1 MTTVKDIAQSF
12 LNGSIGGCKTC
23 RVIGQPKGRLE
34 NCGIGI
40 ALYIEYKMDNL
51 CKQY

>member
-1 MTTVKDIAQSF
+1 MTAGRDIVYPCM
-12 LNGSIGGCKTC
+12 NGFIGGCKIYNVT
-23 RVIGQPKGRLE
+23 RMSQDRLE
-34 NCGIGI
+34 NYGVGI

>member
-1 MTTVKDIAQSF
+1 MTTVEDIAQSF

-23 RVIGQPKGRLE
+23 RVIIQSQGRLE
-34 NCGIGI
+34 NYGVGI

>member
-23 RVIGQPKGRLE
+23 RVIRQSQGSLE
-34 NCGIGI
+34 NYGVGI
-40 ALYIEYKMDNL
+40 ALYFEYKMDNL
-51 CKQY
+51 CEQY